1 MVTAVVGFL
10 SSTFTV
16 FGATISVWQAVLF
29 TASMLGVFDPDMPDL
44 SGMGSSSPTYSFG
57 PLTNTKSQLI
67 PVPVV
72 YGECR
77 VGGNILRQYYPSDDR
92 KDVQMFVGVS
102 EGPIESISDVLANDV
117 DPLTLS
123 GCSVDKYLGTS
134 TQTADTR
141 DPEGIAYRYTAYVA
155 LTLKAQDGL
164 SGNPVISS
172 IVKGRKVKVWDT
184 DTSAWVTEYS
194 SNPIWCIRDF
204 LTNTRYGLGLAE
216 AWIDD
221 VTFKA
226 AAAYCDILLDDEPR
240 FSLNYVVDSQ
250 QSILDHLK
258 DMLATCR
265 GFLVT
270 RDTIKVYIDQ
280 PVVSAYKAI
289 TMDNIVKGSFSWWQ
303 LADEDKA
310 NRVVVAWTDPDDS
323 YEASNI
329 FVQDDDD
336 ITTNGVREKTFQ
348 LQGITSAGQAARM
361 AQYLLNQ
368 YVYGVNQCSFN
379 LGVKDSDVEVNDVI
393 ALSHDLPGWD
403 EKLFRVISVTDS
415 ENDTAQVICCE
426 YNANVYS
433 DTTPD
438 YQRVEIDSTL
448 GDPVVAPDV
457 SNFSVS
463 LIGDEL
469 QFTWTPVDQSWATVT
484 GYEIRRGDL
493 WASAQTVA
501 SITGRNASST
511 TAGTATVGT
520 NVYWIAAFNA
530 HGYSANPTNDSILI
544 TALPERSNIISFS
557 DVDEAATVADYV
569 SKEGGVL
576 YQHHRLLY
584 SDMSGYTYEDAA
596 NIYPYGASMGTGT
609 ATTEVMDVGKIA
621 TFIVTPVETWRY
633 TPDRQSL
640 WEYKISDDNVTFS
653 DWTTLPLGYVSGR
666 YVQLRVTIRG
676 LSNVGILEDIDIT
689 MTAKKQRLE
698 FIDQEITVAADGLA
712 ITFTPAFI
720 NSPAIVCSPDD
731 ANRTPSIPITSKSGS
746 GCTVFLDEAG
756 VKKTGKFDLIAEGF

>member
-1 MVTAVVGFL
+1 
-10 SSTFTV
+10 
-16 FGATISVWQAVLF
+16 
-29 TASMLGVFDPDMPDL
+29 
-44 SGMGSSSPTYSFG
+44 
-57 PLTNTKSQLI
+57 
-67 PVPVV
+67 
-72 YGECR
+72 
-77 VGGNILRQYYPSDDR
+77 
-92 KDVQMFVGVS
+92 
-102 EGPIESISDVLANDV
+102 
-117 DPLTLS
+117 
-123 GCSVDKYLGTS
+123 
-134 TQTADTR
+134 
-141 DPEGIAYRYTAYVA
+141 
-155 LTLKAQDGL
+155 
-164 SGNPVISS
+164 
-172 IVKGRKVKVWDT
+172 
-184 DTSAWVTEYS
+184 
-194 SNPIWCIRDF
+194 
-204 LTNTRYGLGLAE
+204 
-216 AWIDD
+216 
-221 VTFKA
+221 
-226 AAAYCDILLDDEPR
+226 
-240 FSLNYVVDSQ
+240 LNYVVDSQ
-250 QSILDHLK
+250 QPLIDHVK
-258 DMLATCR
+258 DMLSVCR
-265 GFLVT
+265 GFFVC

-310 NRVVVAWTDPDDS
+310 NRIVVAWTDPDDS
-323 YEASNI
+323 YETSNI
-329 FVQDDDD
+329 VVQDEDS
-336 ITTNGVREKTFQ
+336 ITAYGVREKTFQ
-348 LQGITSAGQAARM
+348 LQGITSAAQAARM

-368 YVYGVNQCSFN
+368 FLLGINQCSFN

-403 EKLFRVISVTDS
+403 EKLFRVINVSDS

-426 YNANVYS
+426 YQATVYS

-438 YQRVEIDSTL
+438 YQTIETDSTL
-448 GDPVVAPDV
+448 DDPIVAPDV

-463 LIGDEL
+463 LLGDAL
-469 QFTWTPVDQSWATVT
+469 QFTWNPVDQSWAPVT
-484 GYEIRRGDL
+484 GYEIRRGTA
-493 WASAQTVA
+493 WASGHTVA
-501 SITGRNASST
+501 SINGRNTSST

-557 DVDEAATVADYV
+557 DVDETATVADYV

-584 SDMSGYTYEDAA
+584 SDMSGYTYADASS
-596 NIYPYGASMGTGT
+596 IYPYGASLGTGT
-609 ATTEVMDVGKIA
+609 ATTTVMDVGKIA
-621 TFIVTPVETWRY
+621 TFVVTPVETWRY

-640 WEYKISDDNVTFS
+640 WEYKISDDNVAWS
-653 DWTTLPLGYVSGR
+653 DWATLPLGYVSGR

-720 NSPAIVCSPDD
+720 GNPAIVCSPDD
-731 ANRTPSIPITSKSGS
+731 ADRTPSIPITSKSGA
-746 GCTVFLDEAG
+746 GCTVYLDQGG